1 MRSRLL
7 RPPTA
12 GTAYASSD
20 DDEDAAADG
29 SLPAQWW
36 REIVTL
42 NIWLG
47 PFRVPRP
54 ITLLLAVLTG
64 WRGGAVGIAV
74 FALVV
79 VMYTLFSASSG
90 AYAPEARQRAFAKEL
105 RREAR
110 ETAASRA
117 PHEAPR

>member
-7 RPPTA
+7 RPPAA

-20 DDEDAAADG
+20 DDDDAAAEG

-36 REIVTL
+36 KEIVTL

-47 PFRVPRP
+47 PFRVPR
-54 ITLLLAVLTG
+54 AVTALCGVFTG
-64 WRGGAVGIAV
+64 YRGGAVGLAV
-74 FALVV
+74 FAFVIVL
-79 VMYTLFSASSG
+79 YALFSASSG

-110 ETAASRA
+110 ENRCEPCAA
-117 PHEAPR
+117 

>member
-7 RPPTA
+7 RPPAA

-20 DDEDAAADG
+20 DDEDAAGSG

-36 REIVTL
+36 KEIVTL

-47 PFRVPRP
+47 PFCVPRAV
-54 ITLLLAVLTG
+54 TVLLAVLTG
-64 WRGGAVGIAV
+64 YRGGAVGLAV
-74 FALVV
+74 FAFVIVL
-79 VMYTLFSASSG
+79 YALFSASSG

-110 ETAASRA
+110 ENRCEPCAA
-117 PHEAPR
+117 

>member
-7 RPPTA
+7 RPPAA
-12 GTAYASSD
+12 GTAYASSDD

-36 REIVTL
+36 KEIVTL

-47 PFRVPRP
+47 PFRVPRAV
-54 ITLLLAVLTG
+54 TLLLAVLTG
-64 WRGGAVGIAV
+64 YRGGAVGLAV
-74 FALVV
+74 FAFVV
-79 VMYTLFSASSG
+79 VLYALFSASSG

-110 ETAASRA
+110 ENRCEPCAA
-117 PHEAPR
+117 

>member
-7 RPPTA
+7 RPPAA

-36 REIVTL
+36 REITTL

-64 WRGGAVGIAV
+64 YRGGAVGLAV

-110 ETAASRA
+110 ENRCEPCAA
-117 PHEAPR
+117 

>member
-7 RPPTA
+7 RPPAA

-20 DDEDAAADG
+20 DDEDAAAEGSG
-29 SLPAQWW
+29 SLPAHWW
-36 REIVTL
+36 KEMVTL

-47 PFRVPRP
+47 PWRVPRP

-64 WRGGAVGIAV
+64 YRGGAVGLAV
-74 FALVV
+74 FVLVV
-79 VMYTLFSASSG
+79 VLYALFSASSG

-110 ETAASRA
+110 ETRCEPCAA
-117 PHEAPR
+117 

>member
-7 RPPTA
+7 RPPAA

-20 DDEDAAADG
+20 DDDADEAETG
-29 SLPAQWW
+29 SLFTEWA
-36 REIVTL
+36 REIITL
-42 NIWLG
+42 NVWLG
-47 PFRVPRP
+47 PFRVPRAV
-54 ITLLLAVLTG
+54 TVCLALLTG
-64 WRGGAVGIAV
+64 YRGGANGLAV

-110 ETAASRA
+110 ENRCEPCAA
-117 PHEAPR
+117 

>member
-7 RPPTA
+7 RPPAA

-47 PFRVPRP
+47 PFRVPRAV
-54 ITLLLAVLTG
+54 TALLAVLTG
-64 WRGGAVGIAV
+64 YRGGAVALAV
-74 FALVV
+74 FAFVV
-79 VMYTLFSASSG
+79 VLYALFSASSG

-110 ETAASRA
+110 ENRCEPCAA
-117 PHEAPR
+117 